1 MELNIIYE
9 PIQAELASVEDKVK
23 SLSKAELT
31 WLPPDLAGGLKD
43 GGRVDELLGH
53 ILTAGGKR
61 LRPALVLLSAKF
73 YDYEMSRI
81 LPMATAIEVLHIA
94 TLVHDD
100 AIDNSALRRGR
111 PTINS
116 IWGDNA
122 AILLGDY
129 LVAKAGE
136 LAAATGNVEMPRRLF
151 QTLMTITS
159 GELAQAFNA
168 FDLEQSRRYYLHRI
182 ASKTAA
188 LLSLAAEVGAT
199 LSRAPLAAIS
209 ALKEYGLNIG
219 MAFQIV
225 DDILD
230 YIGTTEEMG
239 KPVGSDLA
247 EGTITL
253 PVLLLMEHYPEN
265 NPVRDMLQDKD
276 RESNR
281 GQVIE
286 LIRNSPQIIQECY
299 RTATSYCQKAT
310 QALAILS
317 DIPSRKSLAALADFI
332 VQRRR

>member
-1 MELNIIYE
+1 MELNTIYE
-9 PIQAELASVEDKVK
+9 PIQKELASVEDKVK
-23 SLSKAELT
+23 SLSQAELT
-31 WLPPDLAGGLKD
+31 WLPSYLANGLRE

-61 LRPALVLLSAKF
+61 LRPALVLLSARF
-73 YDYEMSRI
+73 YDYGVSRI
-81 LPMATAIEVLHIA
+81 LPMAVAIEVLHIA

-100 AIDNSALRRGR
+100 AIDNSNLRRGR

-188 LLSLAAEVGAT
+188 LLSLAAEAGAT
-199 LSRAPLAAIS
+199 LSGAPSAAIS
-209 ALKEYGLNIG
+209 ALKGYGLNIG

-253 PVLLLMEHYPEN
+253 PVLLLMERHLED
-265 NPVRDMLQDKD
+265 NPVGRLLQDKD
-276 RESNR
+276 RAGSREKA
-281 GQVIE
+281 IT
-286 LIRNSPQIIQECY
+286 LIRNSPEIIQECY
-299 RTATSYCQKAT
+299 RTAESYCQKAT
-310 QALAILS
+310 EALAGLP
-317 DIPSRKSLAALADFI
+317 DIPSRQSLAALADFI